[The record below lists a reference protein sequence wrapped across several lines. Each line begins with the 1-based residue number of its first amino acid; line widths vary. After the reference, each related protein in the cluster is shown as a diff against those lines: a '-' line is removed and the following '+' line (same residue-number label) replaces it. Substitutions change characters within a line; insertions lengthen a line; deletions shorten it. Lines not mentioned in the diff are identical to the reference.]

1 MPSSGSENVPPRE
14 RERRIAMDGAQ
25 KMIARTRQL
34 IYERG
39 IAAAQMRE
47 IARACR
53 QSVATPSYY
62 FGSKAR
68 LLGEVLRV
76 DSNQRL
82 DVLRANLTAANSY
95 DELVQAS
102 ARTMAAFLEDRRMRG
117 AHELMAEI
125 TRLSLEN
132 HELAEI
138 RAQIRRNYRDILA
151 RLLRDKERADIV
163 QLPADATVVAA
174 LLISLA
180 QGLAVEATAD
190 PGWDRSETIEM
201 TVIPIR
207 ALLGGPADSNPR

>member
-1 MPSSGSENVPPRE
+1 
-14 RERRIAMDGAQ
+14 MDGAQ
-25 KMIARTRQL
+25 KMIARARQL
-34 IYERG
+34 IYEHG
-39 IAAAQMRE
+39 IAAAQTRE

-53 QSVATPSYY
+53 QSSAAPFYY

-68 LLGEVLRV
+68 LLGEVLRA
-76 DSNQRL
+76 DHNQRL
-82 DVLRANLTAANSY
+82 DVLRANLTPATSY
-95 DELVQAS
+95 DELVQAA
-102 ARTMAAFLEDRRMRG
+102 ARTMAAFMEERRMRG

-132 HELAEI
+132 RELADV
-138 RAQIRRNYRDILA
+138 RAQMRREYRDILA

-163 QLPADATVVAA
+163 RLPADPTVVAA

-190 PGWDRSETIEM
+190 PGWDHSETVEM

-207 ALLGGPADSNPR
+207 ALLGAPAESSPG